1 MINQDR
7 PTPRIYDPMPSSDLK
22 EDGEGEE
29 GGGEGGGGVGGG
41 GKEGG
46 RGGELRCDLRP
57 ERVVTGSSGANKR
70 SAFRTYS
77 IHIHTPHVGTI
88 LYERRIPVR
97 TTTIEM
103 EYRGEK
109 REGKTAKDIGIL
121 VRFVRE
127 NVERHVRH
135 VGSIFFFLFLFF

>member
-22 EDGEGEE
+22 EDGEG
-29 GGGEGGGGVGGG
+29 GGVGGGG

-88 LYERRIPVR
+88 LYGRRIPVR

-109 REGKTAKDIGIL
+109 REGKTAKDISAFGFDSFVKMSSFTFDTL
-121 VRFVRE
+121 VLYFSFRFFYIY
-127 NVERHVRH
+127 
-135 VGSIFFFLFLFF
+135 IFFI